1 MEPAADAGMPVAPLP
16 PFPEA
21 PQVVSSGGPVVA
33 APHVVPVFFSGDEL
47 QPKLEELLG
56 TLATSTYWSAVTAE
70 YGVGA
75 LTVGASIVSTDMP
88 PATDDALQA
97 WLAAQPGAGPSTLFA
112 VYYPSTASLTIHG
125 KKSCEQ
131 FDGYHHDAKTT
142 AGGAFP
148 FAVIMR
154 CESGP
159 SALDAV
165 TKSTSHELVEAAT
178 DPFYYT
184 KPAFASADR
193 DHAAWTLATVG
204 EVGDMCELESQD
216 GVRLGGFLVQ
226 RSWSNT
232 AAAAGHDPC
241 LPALAEPYF
250 AAAPI
255 MVEDVPVDDG
265 LGSTTKGIKVPVG
278 ESRTVDIALHS
289 DGKTAAWRVDAK
301 DSSAIFG
308 GDKELELTLDR
319 KTGVSGDVL
328 HLTIKALRAGA
339 YGGSVLVL
347 QSTLGTTSHVSFG
360 FVAN

>member
-1 MEPAADAGMPVAPLP
+1 MAT
-16 PFPEA
+16 
-21 PQVVSSGGPVVA
+21 
-33 APHVVPVFFSGDEL
+33 PHVVPVFFTGDEL
-47 QPKLEELLG
+47 QPKLEEFLG
-56 TLATSTYWSAVTAE
+56 ALASSTYWSAVTAE

-75 LTVGASIVSTDMP
+75 LTVGPSIVSSDTP

-112 VYYPSTASLTIHG
+112 VYYPGTASLEIHG
-125 KKSCEQ
+125 KKSCEY

-154 CESGP
+154 CASG
-159 SALDAV
+159 SKALDAL
-165 TKSTSHELVEAAT
+165 TKSTSHELVEAAS

-184 KPAFASADR
+184 RPAFASADH

-216 GVRLGGFLVQ
+216 GVRLGSFLAQ
-226 RSWSNT
+226 RSWSNA

-241 LPALAEPYF
+241 LPALAEPFF

-255 MVEDVPVDDG
+255 MLDDVPIDDG
-265 LGSTTKGIKVPVG
+265 TGTTTKGMKVPVG
-278 ESRTVDIALHS
+278 ESRTVDIVLHS
-289 DGKTAAWRVDAK
+289 DAKTAAWRVDAK
-301 DSSAIFG
+301 DSSALFG

-319 KTGVSGDVL
+319 QTGVSGDVL
-328 HLTIKALRAGA
+328 HLTIKALRPGA

-347 QSTLGTTSHVSFG
+347 QSTLGATSHVAFG